1 MTIAVNPSGL
11 DELLSFRGKLAPL
24 AGNSDPRDAA
34 RYISF
39 IYGFPDS
46 ATLPNAT
53 VLTAAEK
60 ALANDPDWALQ
71 YGKTAGEA
79 TLINVLLGKMKRD
92 QKIEA
97 TPENVMITA
106 GSSQALQLTLDLL
119 INPGDVVIAEA
130 PTFLGFIA
138 TLDNFGARLVGVPVD
153 DGGIDV
159 GAVEQRLI
167 ELRDQGIRPKFI
179 YCISNFQNPTGISTT
194 LERRK
199 RLVELAQEF
208 GTLILEDDAYHDI
221 RFSGERI
228 PPIYTLDDS
237 GSTIYLGTLSKIM
250 GPGMRIGWM
259 VAAPKIISK
268 LTSLK
273 TDGGTNIFGCHIA
286 ASWIPDHLDEH
297 IETLK
302 DVYSRRRDLML
313 TALESHMPE
322 GVVWTK
328 PDGGFFIWVTLPER
342 LDAGRMLAQARER
355 GVEYL
360 PGVTCFTGGV
370 GVNQIR
376 LSFSFA
382 QDEQIDHGI
391 EMLADVV
398 KGELLEIAR

>member
-11 DELLSFRGKLAPL
+11 DELLSFRGKLAPF
-24 AGNSDPRDAA
+24 AGNSDPRDSAS
-34 RYISF
+34 YISF
-39 IYGFPDS
+39 IYGFPDA

-53 VLTAAEK
+53 VLAATEK

-79 TLINVLLGKMKRD
+79 TLVHQLLKKLKRD
-92 QKIEA
+92 QKIDA
-97 TPENVMITA
+97 RPENMMITA
-106 GSSQALQLTLDLL
+106 GSSQGIQLLLDLL
-119 INPGDVVIAEA
+119 VDPGDVIIAEA

-153 DGGIDV
+153 DEGIDV
-159 GAVEQRLI
+159 EAVEKTLI
-167 ELRDQGIRPKFI
+167 ELREQGIRPKFI

-199 RLVELAQEF
+199 RLVALAQEF
-208 GTLILEDDAYHDI
+208 GTLIVEDDAYHDI
-221 RFSGERI
+221 RFSGDSI
-228 PPIYTLDDS
+228 PPIYTLDNS

-268 LTSLK
+268 LVSLK
-273 TDGGTNIFGCHIA
+273 TDGGTNIFGAHVA
-286 ASWIPDHLDEH
+286 AAWIPEHLDAH
-297 IETLK
+297 IETLN
-302 DVYSRRRDLML
+302 DVYSRRRNLML
-313 TALESHMPE
+313 TALETHMPE
-322 GVVWTK
+322 GVAWTK
-328 PDGGFFIWVTLPER
+328 PDGGFFIWVTLPGQ

-370 GVNQIR
+370 GTNQLR
-376 LSFSFA
+376 LSFSYA
-382 QDEQIDHGI
+382 HDDQIDAGI
-391 EMLADVV
+391 GLLAEVV
-398 KGELLEIAR
+398 KGELLEAPR